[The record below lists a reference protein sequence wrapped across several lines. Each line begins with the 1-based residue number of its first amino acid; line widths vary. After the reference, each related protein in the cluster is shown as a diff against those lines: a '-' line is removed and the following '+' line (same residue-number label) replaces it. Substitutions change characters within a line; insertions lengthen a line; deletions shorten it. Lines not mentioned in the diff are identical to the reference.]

1 MVIVHSDVSLSLSL
15 SLSFSRSLARSLSLS
30 AGMEGLPV
38 VTNQE
43 LMACVLQPLPERRP
57 DGSASIVGKDV
68 EARVG
73 LRVRLLPPLVSQ
85 VAKH

>member
-1 MVIVHSDVSLSLSL
+1 
-15 SLSFSRSLARSLSLS
+15 
-30 AGMEGLPV
+30 V

-68 EARVG
+68 EASVG

-85 VAKH
+85 VAKP